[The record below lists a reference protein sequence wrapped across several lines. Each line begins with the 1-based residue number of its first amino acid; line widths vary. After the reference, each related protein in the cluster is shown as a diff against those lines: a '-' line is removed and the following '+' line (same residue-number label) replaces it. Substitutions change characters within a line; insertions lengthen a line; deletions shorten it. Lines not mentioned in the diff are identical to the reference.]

1 MPDRRRKYMRNFTLF
16 KKTKA
21 LLALLVFFTCQ
32 ALAQD
37 KKCNEIDFFSGT
49 YITLPVSTGNG
60 ESSHMKFL
68 TTDKEYQYA
77 DHICIN
83 IQNLS
88 GTTQKITIRLDNPRI
103 RHVEFLS
110 TSKNNN
116 TSEGNIT
123 PLAIS
128 GLEYPLKNWKSFG
141 TEIMFNVIINAGE
154 EKQFEI
160 NFGSIFPYNSQI
172 QISSAS
178 KAFEVIILQQMAAGL
193 LSGLIFSLVF
203 YSAFLGITSKDKTY
217 LFLFGSTTGVTLLQL
232 NDMGVLYLLWPD
244 AIYWNNV
251 CSGIFAA
258 ASTVCG
264 VGLARS
270 YLITS
275 EQTPR
280 ADRILQGYF
289 WYLVFIGLPL
299 PLMENDNLFLVLF
312 ALPTVLLI
320 LPSLVIV
327 SIIRIRQHYTPAKL
341 YLLALT
347 MPIIAGLIIFL
358 MYVGIIPTSP
368 MARVL
373 PLTGTAL
380 QLVLF
385 AIALGERI
393 NWLKEQQSK
402 SHHLELISK
411 TETNAKKNFLAHISH
426 ELRTP
431 LAGIIGLA
439 DLARKNPLY
448 STNKALIDGINE
460 SASHLLET
468 TNTLLDHAR
477 LDAGKWTI
485 SNETFNLAILI
496 KKIVERHS
504 DNSVRKN
511 ITLSIQIDKTTPEFI
526 YGDKNII
533 EKIIDI
539 IIGNAIISTK
549 DGCILVNVETT
560 IKEPDNLLIRFDI
573 VDTGKGISDNH
584 KTKVF
589 EIFELSDQSTT
600 REQQGL
606 GLELSLSKKFCELLG
621 GQIGHES
628 NPHHG
633 TAFWCILPCKLPPES
648 NPPISAITESVTAT
662 TAEEIARKPD
672 TATSKRILVAED
684 DETLQLIIGAQLDKL
699 QKKHTVFPNGKPLLE
714 EYKRNHQDIGMV
726 LLDWNMPICN
736 ASDAIASIRQY
747 EMTHQLPPVNIAI
760 LSAHDKHNAKEMKL
774 PAEIKLLQK
783 PVTTEDL
790 IHLFSSIHEI

>member
-1 MPDRRRKYMRNFTLF
+1 MRPCASRK
-16 KKTKA
+16 
-21 LLALLVFFTCQ
+21 
-32 ALAQD
+32 
-37 KKCNEIDFFSGT
+37 
-49 YITLPVSTGNG
+49 VST
-60 ESSHMKFL
+60 
-68 TTDKEYQYA
+68 TDE
-77 DHICIN
+77 
-83 IQNLS
+83 
-88 GTTQKITIRLDNPRI
+88 
-103 RHVEFLS
+103 
-110 TSKNNN
+110 
-116 TSEGNIT
+116 
-123 PLAIS
+123 
-128 GLEYPLKNWKSFG
+128 
-141 TEIMFNVIINAGE
+141 
-154 EKQFEI
+154 
-160 NFGSIFPYNSQI
+160 
-172 QISSAS
+172 
-178 KAFEVIILQQMAAGL
+178 AFEAIVLQQMAAGL

-203 YSAFLGITSKDKTY
+203 YSAFLGLISKDKTY

-251 CSGIFAA
+251 CSGIFAV

-270 YLITS
+270 YLITAGN
-275 EQTPR
+275 TPR
-280 ADRILQGYF
+280 ADKILRVYF
-289 WYLVFIGLPL
+289 WYLLLVSLPT
-299 PLMENDNLFLVLF
+299 PLLENDNIFLWLY
-312 ALPTVLLI
+312 ALPTVFLI

-368 MARVL
+368 MARVF
-373 PLTGTAL
+373 PLTGTAI

-402 SHHLELISK
+402 SHHQELLSI

-468 TNTLLDHAR
+468 TNKLLDHAR

-485 SNETFNLAILI
+485 SNETFNLVILI
-496 KKIVERHS
+496 KNIVAKHAE
-504 DNSVRKN
+504 NSAKKN
-511 ITLSIQIDKTTPEFI
+511 ITLSIQIDKITPDFI
-526 YGDKNII
+526 YSDKIVM

-539 IIGNAIISTK
+539 IISNAINSTK
-549 DGCILVNVETT
+549 DGCILFNVETT
-560 IKEPDNLLIRFDI
+560 INKPDNLLIRFDI
-573 VDTGKGISDNH
+573 VDTGKSIAENH

-589 EIFELSDQSTT
+589 EIFELSDKSTT

-628 NPHHG
+628 NPQHG
-633 TAFWCILPCKLPPES
+633 TALWCVLPCKLPPES
-648 NPPISAITESVTAT
+648 RIQITAT
-662 TAEEIARKPD
+662 TEMVTNKSKEEPAQKIDIATPQK
-672 TATSKRILVAED
+672 ILVAED
-684 DETLQLIIGAQLDKL
+684 DDTLQLIISSQLDKL
-699 QKKHTVFPNGKPLLE
+699 QKKHAVFPNGKPLVE
-714 EYKRNHQDIGMV
+714 EYIKNHPQIGMI

-736 ASDAIASIRQY
+736 ASDAIALIRQY
-747 EMTHQLPPVNIAI
+747 EMTHKLPPVNIAV
-760 LSAHDKHNAKEMKL
+760 LSAHDKHNAKEMNL
-774 PAEIKLLQK
+774 PPEIMLLQK
-783 PVTTEDL
+783 PVTAEDL
-790 IHLFSSIHEI
+790 VRLFNSFNKI

>member
-1 MPDRRRKYMRNFTLF
+1 MSTFTLIN
-16 KKTKA
+16 KIKI
-21 LLALLVFFTCQ
+21 LLTLLVFFACPT
-32 ALAQD
+32 LAQD

-49 YITLPVSTGNG
+49 YITLPVSTSNS
-60 ESSHMKFL
+60 ESSRMQFL
-68 TTDKEYQYA
+68 TTDKEYQYG
-77 DHICIN
+77 DNICIN

-103 RHVEFLS
+103 RHVELL
-110 TSKNNN
+110 N
-116 TSEGNIT
+116 TFEGNIA

-141 TEIMFNVIINAGE
+141 TEIMFNVSINAGE
-154 EKQFEI
+154 NKRFEI

-203 YSAFLGITSKDKTY
+203 YSAFLGLTSKDKTY

-251 CSGIFAA
+251 CSGIFAV

-270 YLITS
+270 YLITA

-280 ADRILQGYF
+280 ADRILRAYF

-299 PLMENDNLFLVLF
+299 PLIENDNLFLGLF

-320 LPSLVIV
+320 LPTLVIV
-327 SIIRIRQHYTPAKL
+327 SIIRIRQQYTPAKL
-341 YLLALT
+341 YLLALS

-477 LDAGKWTI
+477 LDAGKWAI
-485 SNETFNLAILI
+485 SNETFNLGILI
-496 KKIVERHS
+496 KKIVARHAES
-504 DNSVRKN
+504 SLRKN
-511 ITLSIQIDKTTPEFI
+511 ITLSIQIDKITPEFI
-526 YGDKNII
+526 YGDRNVI

-560 IKEPDNLLIRFDI
+560 VKKPDNLLIRFDI

-584 KTKVF
+584 KAKVF

-606 GLELSLSKKFCELLG
+606 GLELSLSKKFCDLLG

-628 NPHHG
+628 NPQHG
-633 TAFWCILPCKLPPES
+633 TAFWCILPCKLPPEGT
-648 NPPISAITESVTAT
+648 PPMGAITESVTSST
-662 TAEEIARKPD
+662 KEETARKPD
-672 TATSKRILVAED
+672 PATLKHILVAED

-699 QKKHTVFPNGKPLLE
+699 QKKHTVFPNGKPLVE
-714 EYKRNHQDIGMV
+714 EYKRNHEDICMV

-747 EMTHQLPPVNIAI
+747 EMTHQLPPVNIAV
-760 LSAHDKHNAKEMKL
+760 LSAHDKHNAKEMNL

-790 IHLFSSIHEI
+790 IHLFSSIHQI